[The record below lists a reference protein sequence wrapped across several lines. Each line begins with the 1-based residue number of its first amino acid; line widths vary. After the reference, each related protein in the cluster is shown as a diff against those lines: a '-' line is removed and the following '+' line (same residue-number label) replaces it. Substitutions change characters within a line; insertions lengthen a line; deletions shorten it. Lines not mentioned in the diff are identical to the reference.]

1 MNWQWHPAL
10 EEPLDRSIS
19 WFGSLSAEWSR
30 IRILDDRLLLRIS
43 VQVPDG
49 PVDLALEISNWRLNR
64 SNWATVGNK
73 DPIGGLPFLTVVSRK
88 MLQTKLQWPVNAML
102 HFVRSYSTDLAFL
115 MLFGNCALVDILIRE
130 GVKKLR
136 HGNFPWREGGVP
148 PFSVNFFPLG
158 FREPTV
164 RGGGRGGTPPFR

>member
-49 PVDLALEISNWRLNR
+49 PVDLALEISYWRLNP

-115 MLFGNCALVDILIRE
+115 MLFGNCALVDILIR
-130 GVKKLR
+130 GFLNSMSTLTQRNPLLDRCMYYGKKPDVDTTSGCR
-136 HGNFPWREGGVP
+136 A
-148 PFSVNFFPLG
+148 G
-158 FREPTV
+158 F
-164 RGGGRGGTPPFR
+164 

>member
-115 MLFGNCALVDILIRE
+115 MLFGNCALVDILRR
-130 GVKKLR
+130 GFLNSMSTLTQRNPLLDMCMYGKKPDVGTTSGCR
-136 HGNFPWREGGVP
+136 A
-148 PFSVNFFPLG
+148 G
-158 FREPTV
+158 F
-164 RGGGRGGTPPFR
+164 

>member
-49 PVDLALEISNWRLNR
+49 PVDLVLEIANWRLNR

-88 MLQTKLQWPVNAML
+88 MLQTKLQWPANAML
-102 HFVRSYSTDLAFL
+102 HFVRSYSTDRAFL
-115 MLFGNCALVDILIRE
+115 MLFGNCALVYILIR
-130 GVKKLR
+130 GFLNSMLTLTQRNPLLDMCMYYGKKPDVGTTSGCR
-136 HGNFPWREGGVP
+136 A
-148 PFSVNFFPLG
+148 G
-158 FREPTV
+158 F
-164 RGGGRGGTPPFR
+164 